1 MTDRMAGL
9 SKSDLTFRSG
19 GGCLMLFGLPFLLFG
34 IMGIYMAAAG
44 MGEPKENAWVG
55 YLVGTILGAIGMGFV
70 FGRSEI
76 SFDPAARRWHR
87 WWGMLGF
94 KKKKEGSLDDLT
106 EVEITREVR
115 HNKNSSYTVYPVR
128 VKGAGDLKLTIEEP
142 REFDKARRLGE
153 KLGKGIGIPLA
164 DSSGGT
170 QTIVKPEDM
179 DDNIKQKI
187 REGQI
192 ELEQVPEPSVKASKY
207 EVDGTTVR
215 FSMPTGGLMD
225 IIGGIIAMVVIPAF
239 VGGIFLLPLLKD
251 DSPAEE
257 KWIIAAVI
265 GAIFILGPI
274 LGGLRMILKS
284 IYGREGIEVSPQG
297 IKWWSTFGPFT
308 KKKEIPAEEVEE
320 VKIRSIDSG
329 GTMEITVL
337 SDNVT
342 ISFGKNL
349 SDNEKRWIA
358 SVVQTILAA

>member
-1 MTDRMAGL
+1 MTDRTSGS

-19 GGCLMLFGLPFLLFG
+19 GGCMMLFGLPFLLFG
-34 IMGIYMAAAG
+34 IAGIGLAATG

-55 YLVGTILGAIGMGFV
+55 YLVGSILGAIGMGFV

-76 SFDPAARRWHR
+76 SFDPIARRWCQ
-87 WWGMLGF
+87 WWGMLGI
-94 KKKKEGSLDDLT
+94 KKKKQGSLDDFT

-115 HNKNSSYTVYPVR
+115 HNKNSTYTVFPVR
-128 VKGAGDLKLTIEEP
+128 VKGAGDLRLTVEEP
-142 REFDKARRLGE
+142 RDFVKARRLGE

-192 ELEQVPEPSVKASKY
+192 ELEQVPEPSVKVSKY

-225 IIGGIIAMVVIPAF
+225 IIGGVIAMVVIPAF
-239 VGGIFLLPLLKD
+239 VGGVFLLPLLKD

-257 KWIIAAVI
+257 KWIIGGVI
-265 GAIFILGPI
+265 GVVFVLGPV
-274 LGGLRMILKS
+274 LAGVRMILKS
-284 IYGREGIEVSPQG
+284 IYGREGVEVSPQG
-297 IKWWSTFGPFT
+297 IRWWSSFGPFT
-308 KKKEIPAEEVEE
+308 KKKEIPADKVEE
-320 VKIRSIDSG
+320 VKIRSMESG
-329 GTMEITVL
+329 SGVEITVL
-337 SDNVT
+337 SDDVT
-342 ISFGKNL
+342 ISFGRNL